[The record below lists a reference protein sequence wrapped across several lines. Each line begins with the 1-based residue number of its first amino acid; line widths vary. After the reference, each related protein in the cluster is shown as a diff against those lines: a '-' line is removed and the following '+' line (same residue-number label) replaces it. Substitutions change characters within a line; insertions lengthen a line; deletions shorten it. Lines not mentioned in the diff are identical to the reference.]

1 MKKKQ
6 TALAAPF
13 DANDESEIKRHIPVW
28 IYPSTLEAID
38 RAAEKIN
45 CKSRSDFLER
55 AAQFYVGY
63 ITEQDACS
71 YLPPAL
77 ASAIR
82 GTIQDTEN
90 RIARLLFKN
99 AVELDMVMNILAAG
113 MEIDEEKLHELRA
126 RCIQNVRKTGGTVTF
141 EDAVKYQR
149 GQ

>member
-1 MKKKQ
+1 MKKKRVAF
-6 TALAAPF
+6 TAPF
-13 DANDESEIKRHIPVW
+13 DANEENEVKTRIPAW
-28 IYPSTLEAID
+28 IYPSTLDAID
-38 RAAEKIN
+38 RACEKIN

-63 ITEQDACS
+63 ISEQDACA

-82 GTIQDTEN
+82 GSVLDTEN

-99 AVELDMVMNILAAG
+99 AVELDMVMNVLAAG
-113 MEIDEEKLHELRA
+113 MEVDDETLKSLRA
-126 RCIQNVRKTGGTVTF
+126 RCVQNVKKTGGAVTF
-141 EDAVKYQR
+141 EDAVKYQH